1 MTSTVAFLGPV
12 GTFTEA
18 ALLKFE
24 LGDITPLPLSSPAEA
39 LDAVRDGRAERAV
52 VAIENSVDGAVTA
65 TFDALWAGDNRVQ
78 VYGEVDLDIAFAIMS
93 APGRTLESA
102 RTIATHPVA
111 YQQTRGWLAEHLPD
125 HEFVPASSN
134 AAAAEMA
141 ARGAVDVAAAPE
153 RAAEIYGLDVHARG
167 VADMQGA
174 TTRFILVGKPGRP
187 PARTGHDRTSVVFTL
202 PNEPGTLVGA
212 LQEFAHRG
220 VDMTR
225 IESRPTRREFGNYRF
240 YVDIAGHIDD
250 VPVAEALRALW
261 LRAEEV
267 FFVGSW
273 PSAAASDSEATA
285 ADEAQNAR
293 LRAADEWVAQ
303 LREGT

>member
-1 MTSTVAFLGPV
+1 M
-12 GTFTEA
+12 
-18 ALLKFE
+18 
-24 LGDITPLPLSSPAEA
+24 
-39 LDAVRDGRAERAV
+39 
-52 VAIENSVDGAVTA
+52 
-65 TFDALWAGDNRVQ
+65 
-78 VYGEVDLDIAFAIMS
+78 
-93 APGRTLESA
+93 
-102 RTIATHPVA
+102 
-111 YQQTRGWLAEHLPD
+111 
-125 HEFVPASSN
+125 
-134 AAAAEMA
+134 
-141 ARGAVDVAAAPE
+141 
-153 RAAEIYGLDVHARG
+153 
-167 VADMQGA
+167 
-174 TTRFILVGKPGRP
+174 
-187 PARTGHDRTSVVFTL
+187 FTL

-273 PSAAASDSEATA
+273 PSAAASDSGATA

-293 LRAADEWVAQ
+293 LRAADKWVAQ